1 MSRKSPSE
9 TGPLPDLQCLC
20 ANLRRAA
27 RLVTQLY
34 SQEMGPWLEPAQ
46 YSLLTALNMINT
58 SGQAA
63 LGRILGLDKTTL
75 SRNLKVLQRNRWI
88 ELAESK
94 DRRERGYRLTA
105 EGKAILAR
113 TNPGWQRAQERLRA
127 ALPPGEWE
135 TLMSTFRRVA
145 EAALAAD
152 VASGGPSVGREKA

>member
-1 MSRKSPSE
+1 MTRKSKPE
-9 TGPLPDLQCLC
+9 PGPLPDLHCMC

-46 YSLLTALNMINT
+46 YSLLTAISMSNAT
-58 SGQAA
+58 GQAA

-88 ELAESK
+88 EPAESH

-113 TNPGWQRAQERLRA
+113 TNPGWLRAQERLRSV
-127 ALPPGEWE
+127 LPPEEWE
-135 TLMSTFRRVA
+135 TLMGTFRRVA
-145 EAALAAD
+145 EAAQTAG
-152 VASGGPSVGREKA
+152 VESGGAPRGRK

>member
-1 MSRKSPSE
+1 MTRKSKPE
-9 TGPLPDLQCLC
+9 PGPLPDLHCMC

-46 YSLLTALNMINT
+46 YSLLTAISMSNAT
-58 SGQAA
+58 GQAA

-88 ELAESK
+88 ELAESQ

-105 EGKAILAR
+105 EGKGILVR
-113 TNPGWQRAQERLRA
+113 TNPGWLRAQERLRS
-127 ALPPGEWE
+127 ALPPDEWE
-135 TLMSTFRRVA
+135 TLMGTFRRVA
-145 EAALAAD
+145 EAAQAAGIE
-152 VASGGPSVGREKA
+152 SGGVPRSRK